1 MGHSA
6 GCVCARVSFVSSSV
20 PALSVLTVYARI
32 QWAPV
37 AADYNCRLP
46 ADTSSTRIFIL
57 TFFGLFLPIC
67 FSEILGAA
75 LMTLRDPAYAA
86 AFDDGETGGLLARV
100 LQPWGGG
107 GKFLLVVLALS
118 VV

>member
-1 MGHSA
+1 
-6 GCVCARVSFVSSSV
+6 
-20 PALSVLTVYARI
+20 
-32 QWAPV
+32 
-37 AADYNCRLP
+37 
-46 ADTSSTRIFIL
+46 
-57 TFFGLFLPIC
+57 
-67 FSEILGAA
+67 
-75 LMTLRDPAYAA
+75 MTLRDPAYAA

>member
-1 MGHSA
+1 MS
-6 GCVCARVSFVSSSV
+6 
-20 PALSVLTVYARI
+20 ALSVLTVYARI